1 MNKRKG
7 DGEEH
12 HDKKHSERESE
23 REREH
28 EHERERPRRKGRER
42 EVQLEFLKRRWHGSQ
57 PPTPEAY
64 KRALKQWRQLPGAI
78 GTTVTDLRGDEKS
91 VPLAPSK
98 KPLAIGGGQ
107 KRGEDHRHGA

>member
-7 DGEEH
+7 DEEGH
-12 HDKKHSERESE
+12 HDKKHSERE

-64 KRALKQWRQLPGAI
+64 ERALRQWRQLPGAI
-78 GTTVTDLRGDEKS
+78 GTTATDLGGEGKS
-91 VPLAPSK
+91 VPLTPSK
-98 KPLAIGGGQ
+98 KPLVIKGRQ
-107 KRGEDHRHGA
+107 KRGEGHRHGA